1 MDKQQGP
8 TVYGTENYIQ
18 YPVIGHNRKE
28 YENRYIYIYLCV
40 YIYDSL
46 LYRRNYIQH
55 CKSTVLQYIKKN
67 QGGMKD
73 EFF

>member
-28 YENRYIYIYLCV
+28 YENRYIYISVCV
-40 YIYDSL
+40 YI
-46 LYRRNYIQH
+46 
-55 CKSTVLQYIKKN
+55 
-67 QGGMKD
+67 
-73 EFF
+73 